1 MGTRAIIYIASGQ
14 EYINQAVRSALSVS
28 GKYPTILCVSL
39 TDNTTVDGNDLSLAF
54 NEIVLLPNRES
65 PHWYLDSIRYF
76 NTVLSLEYDEFL
88 YLDCDTFIC
97 GDLDPFFEV
106 LAKYDLVT
114 TQAIGRE
121 ITPNP
126 DIPDSFPEPHIGAM
140 AFKNNDRVMWLFEE
154 WLSVMEDNLN
164 KYKDN
169 DQAALREALWM
180 NDEVNLGILPA
191 EYCFRFRWG
200 GLVSGPVR
208 VLHGKEHD
216 RISYEKIAQEV
227 NSRNDIRVFHRR
239 ELA

>member
-1 MGTRAIIYIASGQ
+1 MDTSKRCIIYIASGQ
-14 EYINQAVRSALSVS
+14 PYINQAARSAKSI
-28 GKYPTILCVSL
+28 GDKYDTLLCVPNGRV
-39 TDNTTVDGNDLSLAF
+39 DNLAF
-54 NEIVLLPNRES
+54 TEIILLPDRES
-65 PHWYLDSIRYF
+65 HWYLDSVRYF
-76 NTVLSLEYDEFL
+76 NTILSLGYDEFL

-97 GDLDPFFEV
+97 GDLEPFFEA

-114 TQAIGRE
+114 THAIGRE

-126 DIPDSFPEPHIGAM
+126 DIPDSFPEPHIGAI
-140 AFKNNDRVMWLFEE
+140 AFKNNDKIMWLFED

-180 NDEVNLGILPA
+180 NDEVNLGILPS
-191 EYCFRFRWG
+191 EFCFRFRWG
-200 GLVSGPVR
+200 GLVSGSVR

-216 RISYEKIAQEV
+216 RISYEKMAQEV
-227 NSRNDIRVFHRR
+227 NARNDIRVFHRR